1 MYVDVGKTS
10 CSTFR
15 NDDTADMPTVSTGD
29 INEHCTSN
37 RGIFA
42 VNKKIPKTTTERTR
56 EYRARKKTS
65 AQERVKHDVLESSV
79 CANSNELVF
88 LIDKKIAKT
97 SQERTREWRAR
108 KKQSSSSDTEKL
120 PTKKVPM
127 STNDINDPGPCNRTS
142 VLRINQIILNNTAEK
157 VGECRS
163 KSSSSDDTAK
173 MLTVSTGDTN
183 EACTSDQR
191 VFVVNEIIPKT
202 TVEQVPEDRAGKQQS
217 AEKRVEKIPKT
228 AAERAREYRARKRKE
243 QNNDSEPSSK
253 DNVLESSMCANSNE
267 CEFSIDK
274 MIDEKI
280 PKTSTETLPTKE
292 VPMSTR
298 DINDSGPCNRSSVL
312 RINQIIPN
320 NTAEEVGV
328 CRSKSSSNEDTAKML
343 TASTGDSNQPCTSDQ
358 RVFAVNRRI
367 PKTTAQRVRE
377 CRARKRLK
385 IIPKTDA
392 ERAREYRARKRKKQS
407 TNPGSSSKDDVP
419 ESSMYANSYECI
431 FLTDK
436 RIPKTSQERT
446 REWRARKKQK
456 SSSDIEKLPTKIVP
470 ISTSEINDPGPCN
483 RGSVLQINE
492 IIPNNTTEKVGECL
506 SNSSSSDDTAKMLTV
521 STGDSN
527 QPCTSDQHVFAVN
540 KRIPKTTVERVR
552 EHRARKRKKQR
563 SSSDIE
569 KLPTKTGPIST
580 SEINN
585 PGPCNR
591 GSVLQINEI
600 IPNNTMEKV
609 GEYPSK
615 SSSSDDTAKMLT
627 VSTGDSNQPCTS
639 DQRVFAVNKRI
650 PKTTVERVREHRAR
664 KRKKQRSS
672 SDTEKLPTN
681 KVPMSTS
688 NINDPG
694 SCNRRSVLRINEI
707 NPNNTPEKVGECHSK
722 SSSSDDTAK
731 MLVSSGDTNEPCTSD
746 QRVFAVNKRIPKT
759 TAERVR
765 AYRERKRQRAQNQQH
780 AQKQQRAQKH
790 KKIPKTVAE
799 RVREYRARKRKKIN
813 GPGPSSKDDVLE
825 SSMCAKSN
833 ECEFLIYKM
842 IDAKI
847 PKTSTEQ
854 TRVCCVLKRQSSLSG
869 TEKLPTNKVPMSTSD
884 IKDPGSCN
892 RRSVLWINK
901 MNPSNTAEKVGEC
914 RVTIVVHKNLT
925 LAQVTA
931 TGETTSMDNALPPM
945 NKRSENDYEPS
956 TSHCT
961 MTNNTPTHITHELI
975 IKGNK
980 LICS

>member
-292 VPMSTR
+292 VPMSTS

-328 CRSKSSSNEDTAKML
+328 CRSKSSSNDDTAKML

-492 IIPNNTTEKVGECL
+492 IIPNNTTEKIGECL

-563 SSSDIE
+563 SSSD
-569 KLPTKTGPIST
+569 
-580 SEINN
+580 
-585 PGPCNR
+585 
-591 GSVLQINEI
+591 
-600 IPNNTMEKV
+600 
-609 GEYPSK
+609 
-615 SSSSDDTAKMLT
+615 
-627 VSTGDSNQPCTS
+627 
-639 DQRVFAVNKRI
+639 
-650 PKTTVERVREHRAR
+650 
-664 KRKKQRSS
+664 
-672 SDTEKLPTN
+672 TEKLPKN

-707 NPNNTPEKVGECHSK
+707 IPNNTPEKVGECHSK

-825 SSMCAKSN
+825 SRMCAKSN